1 VIEEAQMFL
10 PETTLVSPRI
20 TQLSEAV
27 DDGDLDAVDLF
38 WKEVASSGAPLM
50 EPMDEDD
57 DHTLVTFVWRDPGDT
72 ENALVVLYSAPN
84 QGDLTPFTMD
94 HIPGT
99 DLWYKSYVLPS
110 ELRTTYLLS
119 VNDPLETYD
128 TYEEIL
134 GRLSSY
140 RPDPLNPVEFPIF
153 GNDQNKY
160 VVSVLELPK
169 APRQA
174 WNLARKG
181 VAKGRRRMEELD
193 SEILGTRHHV
203 SVRTPPGYDPGG
215 DPCDVFLL
223 FDGWAYYNYAAVT
236 TVMDNLHHVGRI
248 RPTVLVMHSNL
259 DQSVRAKE
267 LPCHRPF
274 HDFLVEELMPWVDG
288 NYNVTPDPART
299 VVGGSC
305 FGGLA
310 AAYVALESPD
320 RFGNVI
326 SQSGSFWW
334 PGPGV
339 PGMAPEWLTEQY
351 RERPIVPVRLS
362 LEIGSLEGAIAEFDP
377 MMAHRDF
384 RDVLVDKGYDVDYVE
399 YTGGHDL
406 ICWRGS
412 LVDRLLALVRADQP
426 KERVG

>member
-1 VIEEAQMFL
+1 MLFA
-10 PETTLVSPRI
+10 PETTVASPRI
-20 TQLSEAV
+20 RQLAEAV
-27 DDGDLDAVDLF
+27 DAGDPDALDGF
-38 WKEVASSGAPLM
+38 WEEVAAGAPLM
-50 EPMDEDD
+50 EPVGDD
-57 DHTLVTFVWRDPGDT
+57 DSQTLVTFLWRDPGDT
-72 ENALVVLYSAPN
+72 DNALVVLYSAPN
-84 QGDLTPFTMD
+84 QGDLTEFTMD
-94 HIPGT
+94 HVPGT
-99 DLWYKSYVLPS
+99 DLWHKSYVLPS
-110 ELRTTYLLS
+110 NLRTTYLLS

-128 TYEEIL
+128 TYEDVL

-140 RPDPLNPVEFPIF
+140 RPDPLNPVEYPIF
-153 GNDQNKY
+153 GNDENKY

-174 WNLARKG
+174 WNIPRKG
-181 VAKGRRRMEELD
+181 VPKGRSRMHELD
-193 SEILGTRHHV
+193 SEILGTQHHV
-203 SVRTPPGYDPGG
+203 SVHTPPGYDSDG
-215 DPCDVFLL
+215 DPYDVFLL

-236 TVMDNLHHVGRI
+236 TVMDNLLYVGRT
-248 RPTVLVMHSNL
+248 RPYVLVMHSNL
-259 DQSVRAKE
+259 DQSVRATE

-274 HDFLVEELMPWVDG
+274 HDFLVQELVPWIDG
-288 NYNVTPDPART
+288 NYNVTDDPART

-339 PGMAPEWLTEQY
+339 PDMAPEWLTEQY
-351 RERPIVPVRLS
+351 RKRPALPVRFS

-377 MMAHRDF
+377 MTAHRDF
-384 RDVLVDKGYDVDYVE
+384 RDVLVEKGYEVDYCE
-399 YTGGHDL
+399 YMGGHDL

-412 LVDRLLALVRADQP
+412 LVDRLLAVATPPEPQERAA
-426 KERVG
+426 